1 MLFCGVFATILAH
14 PGVIVQRCTF
24 KVRNH
29 SKMQL
34 SYRRSDFQDGWQ
46 VTKAAVSSHN
56 MVSVAPVSL
65 Q

>member
-1 MLFCGVFATILAH
+1 MLFCGVVATILAH
-14 PGVIVQRCTF
+14 TGVIVQRCTF
-24 KVRNH
+24 KEEYH

-34 SYRRSDFQDGWQ
+34 SYRRSDFQDDDRSQ
-46 VTKAAVSSHN
+46 KQLFLL